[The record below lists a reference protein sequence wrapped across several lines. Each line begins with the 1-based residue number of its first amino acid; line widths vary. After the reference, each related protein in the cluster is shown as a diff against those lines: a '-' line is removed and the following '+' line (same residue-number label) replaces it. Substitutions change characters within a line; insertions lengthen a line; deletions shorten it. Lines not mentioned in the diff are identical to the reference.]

1 MRNSDVPYETQ
12 LLYSTWM
19 KQDYTGFKD
28 TILLIHRLTVVIM
41 LFVIADNCNNNAIRN
56 IHSKNERYLQLI
68 DQN

>member
-28 TILLIHRLTVVIM
+28 TILLIHYLALVIM
-41 LFVIADNCNNNAIRN
+41 LFVIVDNCNNNAIRN

-68 DQN
+68 IQN

>member
-12 LLYSTWM
+12 LLYSTWL
-19 KQDYTGFKD
+19 KRDYTGFKD
-28 TILLIHRLTVVIM
+28 TILLIHCLTVVIM
-41 LFVIADNCNNNAIRN
+41 LFVIADDCNNNAIRN

>member
-1 MRNSDVPYETQ
+1 MRNLDVPYETQ
-12 LLYSTWM
+12 LLYSTWL
-19 KQDYTGFKD
+19 KRDYTGFKD

-68 DQN
+68 D

>member
-28 TILLIHRLTVVIM
+28 TILLIHCLTVVIM
-41 LFVIADNCNNNAIRN
+41 LFVIVDNCNNNAIRN
-56 IHSKNERYLQLI
+56 IQFKERTLFAI
-68 DQN
+68 D

>member
-12 LLYSTWM
+12 LPYSTWM

-28 TILLIHRLTVVIM
+28 TILLIHYLTLVIM
-41 LFVIADNCNNNAIRN
+41 PFVIVDNCNNSAIRN

-68 DQN
+68 NQN